1 MKYKKIATLSEYTDY
16 CNQHEN
22 LVAEDYN
29 ANIDEIELLEVL
41 IDEYDSREVQ
51 FKKEMSPVEL
61 LNSIMN
67 EDQISKATLAKEIGT
82 SRQLISDIL
91 RYRRNISKDMVTK
104 LSTRFK
110 LRPEAFS
117 RPYLLKN
124 YKPTERASA
133 SRGARSLG

>member
-1 MKYKKIATLSEYTDY
+1 MKYKKITSLSEYTDY

-22 LVAEDYN
+22 LVAEDYDKH
-29 ANIDEIELLEVL
+29 IDEIELIEIL
-41 IDEYDSREVQ
+41 IDEYDSREVD
-51 FKKEMSPVEL
+51 FKKEMNPVEL
-61 LNSIMN
+61 LRSIL
-67 EDQISKATLAKEIGT
+67 EEEHISKATLAKELGT

-104 LSTRFK
+104 LSARFK

-124 YKPTERASA
+124 YKRAERASTTDA
-133 SRGARSLG
+133 ERRL

>member
-22 LVAEDYN
+22 LVAEDYDK
-29 ANIDEIELLEVL
+29 NIDEIELIEIL

-51 FKKEMSPVEL
+51 FKKEMNPVEL
-61 LNSIMN
+61 LNSIID
-67 EDQISKATLAKEIGT
+67 EEQISKATLAKEIGT
-82 SRQLISDIL
+82 SRQLVSDIL
-91 RYRRNISKDMVTK
+91 RYRRNISKDMITK

-110 LRPEAFS
+110 LQPEAFS

-124 YKPTERASA
+124 YKPTERAPA
-133 SRGARSLG
+133 SSDANKL

>member
-22 LVAEDYN
+22 LVAEDHN
-29 ANIDEIELLEVL
+29 ENIDEIELIEIL
-41 IDEYDSREVQ
+41 IDEYDSREAQ
-51 FKKEMSPVEL
+51 FKKEMNPVEL
-61 LNSIMN
+61 LNSIID
-67 EDQISKATLAKEIGT
+67 EEQISKATLAKEIGT

-104 LSTRFK
+104 LSARFK

-124 YKPTERASA
+124 YKAKERVS
-133 SRGARSLG
+133 SDTNMLG